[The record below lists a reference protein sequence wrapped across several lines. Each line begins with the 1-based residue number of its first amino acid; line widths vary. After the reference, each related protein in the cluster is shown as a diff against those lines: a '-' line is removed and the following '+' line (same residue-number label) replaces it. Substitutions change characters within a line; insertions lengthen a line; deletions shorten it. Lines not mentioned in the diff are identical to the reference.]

1 MNMKFIFIFIFYLRE
16 EIMLRFAATSLFLLL
31 TSLVPPSNCQSD
43 SKPESSGNRAIS
55 KTTAG
60 AGAEPIQDNSFLI
73 EEAYN
78 QEDGVVQHISYLQ
91 HSFTS
96 RDWLYTQTDEWP
108 IRTTKHQLSVTIS
121 GVHSGG
127 VSGLGLG
134 DTAINYRYQL
144 VGSGAAKL
152 AIAPRVTMLAPTGN
166 YRLSRGSGAFGLQTN
181 LPISVQH
188 GAHFVSHWNAGVTWI
203 PRALSTTGEQA
214 RVVNVNLGQSSVWLA
229 SHRFNVILETL
240 WTSTAEV
247 LRTSSTARRQDL
259 FLSPA
264 VRWAHNF
271 PSGLQIVPGIG
282 FPVGVGPS
290 SGEKGLIFYL
300 SFEHPWRIA
309 HSR

>member
-1 MNMKFIFIFIFYLRE
+1 
-16 EIMLRFAATSLFLLL
+16 MLRFAAASLFLLL
-31 TSLVPPSNCQSD
+31 TCLGLPSSCQS
-43 SKPESSGNRAIS
+43 ESSTAFSGSRAIAE
-55 KTTAG
+55 TTAG
-60 AGAEPIQDNSFLI
+60 SGAESIQDNSFLI

-108 IRTTKHQLSVTIS
+108 IRTIKHQLSLTMS
-121 GVHSGG
+121 GVRSGA
-127 VSGLGLG
+127 VPGLGLG

-152 AIAPRVTMLAPTGN
+152 AIAPRITMLAPTGN

-188 GAHFVSHWNAGVTWI
+188 NAHFVTHWNAGVTWI
-203 PRALSTTGEQA
+203 PRAHSTTGEQA

-247 LRTSSTARRQDL
+247 LKTSNTARRQDL
-259 FLSPA
+259 FLSPG

-282 FPVGVGPS
+282 LPIGVGPS